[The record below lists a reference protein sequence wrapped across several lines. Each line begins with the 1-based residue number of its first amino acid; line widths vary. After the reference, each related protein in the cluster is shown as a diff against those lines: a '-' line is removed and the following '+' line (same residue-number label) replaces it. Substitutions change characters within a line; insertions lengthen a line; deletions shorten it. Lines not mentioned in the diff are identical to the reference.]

1 MVIEVNRKI
10 LYLAVIFLAVAV
22 LASPVLAI
30 GPTQVPENKNPNL
43 ISQGIHTQILLPN
56 GVMNEWI
63 DAPGIGT
70 LKVTLKNAA
79 KFQIKTAIPLTMPDD
94 IGIFA
99 STDNQ
104 WFYLTQNDFA
114 TFLLI
119 TGGDPTVA
127 DHYEA
132 GIYIKANLLG

>member
-1 MVIEVNRKI
+1 MRETNKKI
-10 LYLAVIFLAVAV
+10 LGVIFALVAIAMF
-22 LASPVLAI
+22 ASPVLAI
-30 GPTQVPENKNPNL
+30 GPTHVPENKNPNL